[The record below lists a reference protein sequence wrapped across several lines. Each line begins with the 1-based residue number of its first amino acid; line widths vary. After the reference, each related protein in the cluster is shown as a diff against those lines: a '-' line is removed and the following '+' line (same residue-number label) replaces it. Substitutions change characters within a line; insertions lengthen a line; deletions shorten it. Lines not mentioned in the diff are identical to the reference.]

1 MDSLQHAIAAA
12 CARVEALAAERR
24 SLRLEGG
31 SDEQLELNEQRL
43 VRAQRELSRLLI
55 EHHRPRPAAA

>member
-12 CARVEALAAERR
+12 STQVETLVDERR
-24 SLRLEGG
+24 ALRRDGA
-31 SDEQLELNEQRL
+31 SDEQLELNEHRL

-55 EHHRPRPAAA
+55 QQHLPRPAAA